1 MLRYLTAGE
10 SHGKCLVAILEGMV
24 AGLKVEPKEIDK
36 QLARRQGG
44 IGRGARMKL
53 EKDKVKIL
61 SGLRKQK
68 TIGSPIAMT
77 IDNKDFSIDR
87 LAAITKPR
95 PGHAD
100 LAGGMKFA
108 AKDLRDCLERSSARE
123 TAARVAVGTVCRIF
137 LKSFGIGVSSRLT
150 MLGGIYIDSD
160 GKKVDS
166 QARNLIKKRVSA
178 AKAKGDTLGGAFE
191 VIAKGVPAGLGSF
204 VQHDRRLDA
213 LLALSM
219 MSIQA
224 EKAGEIGSGIEMSVR
239 LGSQV
244 HDEIFYSK
252 QKGFYRLSN
261 NAGGLEGGVTNG
273 EPVIITGFM
282 KPISTLGR
290 PLSSVDIKTKR
301 GCKASVQRHDVCAV
315 EACGVVA
322 EAAAC
327 LELAK
332 AMLEKFGGD
341 SLTETLRNCDA
352 YRRVCRKY

>member
-24 AGLKVEPKEIDK
+24 AGLKVEAKEIDK

-44 IGRGARMKL
+44 IGRGARMKI

-123 TAARVAVGTVCRIF
+123 TAARVAMGTVCRMF
-137 LKSFGIGVSSRLT
+137 LKSFGINVSSRLT
-150 MLGGIYIDSD
+150 MLGGIYIDND
-160 GKKVDS
+160 GKRVDS
-166 QARNLIKKRVSA
+166 KARNLIKKRVSA

-191 VIAKGVPAGLGSF
+191 VIAKGVPTGLGSF
-204 VQHDRRLDA
+204 VQYDKRLDA
-213 LLALSM
+213 LLALSV

-224 EKAGEIGSGIEMSVR
+224 VKAVEIGSGIEMSRR
-239 LGSQV
+239 LGSEV
-244 HDEIFYSK
+244 HDEILYSK
-252 QKGFYRLSN
+252 QKGFYRSSN
-261 NAGGLEGGVTNG
+261 NAGGTEGGVTNG
-273 EPVIITGFM
+273 EPVIVRGFM

-301 GCKASVQRHDVCAV
+301 GCKATVQRHDVCAV

-322 EAAAC
+322 EAAVC
-327 LELAK
+327 FELAK
-332 AMLEKFGGD
+332 AVLEKFGGD

-352 YRRVCRKY
+352 YKKVCKKY